1 MRLAE
6 IDLDTSKDLQ
16 TQLKI
21 QSYPTLLFFKNGV
34 PINFGASRS
43 KEFMTSW
50 LAKKIH
56 EPIVTIPQS
65 RLPSLQNDGNVNI
78 VFYGDAESQQYNAL
92 LSLAKNDDY
101 NSIIFD
107 I

>member
-6 IDLDTSKDLQ
+6 IDLETSKDLQ

-34 PINFGASRS
+34 PINFGGSRT
-43 KEFMTSW
+43 KQFMTSW
-50 LAKKIH
+50 LAKKIQ
-56 EPIVTIPQS
+56 EPIVIIPQS
-65 RLPSLQNDGNVNI
+65 TLPSLENDGNVNI
-78 VFYGDAESQQYNAL
+78 VFYGHAESQQYNVL